1 MLTLQKRT
9 IACISCKTSLS
20 ARKMSTFQNLMH
32 FAHVQFLFSLK
43 RLVLVGIKDWKV
55 IQMSWE
61 PIYRICQKTSTRWL
75 SSNALTE
82 CVRTSYVCRTSL
94 KIRILISACN
104 ESASRSHFWC
114 RRSGS
119 RGTWALPT
127 QSSEACQFKS
137 FCSRGGN
144 PFATTSS
151 SREAKKKVNT

>member
-1 MLTLQKRT
+1 
-9 IACISCKTSLS
+9 
-20 ARKMSTFQNLMH
+20 MH
-32 FAHVQFLFSLK
+32 L
-43 RLVLVGIKDWKV
+43 
-55 IQMSWE
+55 
-61 PIYRICQKTSTRWL
+61 RIVY
-75 SSNALTE
+75 A
-82 CVRTSYVCRTSL
+82 CRTSS

-144 PFATTSS
+144 PFATASS
-151 SREAKKKVNT
+151 SREAKKKVNTYVNSRNCDFFQIGCHFLYYSAADPFNIVGLKDSHLWSILIETCGKPLATILPPNWMPPKAAKKWRASSFYPPYFWV